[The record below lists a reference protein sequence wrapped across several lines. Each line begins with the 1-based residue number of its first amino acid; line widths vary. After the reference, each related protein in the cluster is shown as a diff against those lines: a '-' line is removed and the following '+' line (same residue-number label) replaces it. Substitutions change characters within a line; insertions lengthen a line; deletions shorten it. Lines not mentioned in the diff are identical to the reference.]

1 MEPEGSGS
9 SNSGAVEPKGRMRV
23 EGVSAMGIEMAR
35 ILEGASEEV
44 REIEDG
50 FGALERS

>member
-1 MEPEGSGS
+1 M
-9 SNSGAVEPKGRMRV
+9 

-44 REIEDG
+44 REIGGWLGEVERG
-50 FGALERS
+50 KGWGLEIVLASGDESCQIGGS

>member
-9 SNSGAVEPKGRMRV
+9 SNSGAFEPKGRMRV

-35 ILEGASEEV
+35 ISVGASEEV
-44 REIEDG
+44 REMG
-50 FGALERS
+50 VVVG